1 MAARLVLH
9 IGVQKSG
16 TTYVQ
21 RVLRTCADDLAEA
34 GFGYPLPPW
43 ADRVA
48 GRNLHETATYGLLG
62 TEYPWVSEARAA
74 AERGNW
80 DWLAKWVREWPGT
93 AVLSAEALSVV
104 REDAARRLIAELD
117 VPDLQVVAT
126 ARGLGSL
133 LPSSWQQHI
142 RNGRTMPFEAFLD
155 HLAAERER
163 GWDHVEHEHGAHLW
177 RAFALGRLAARWG
190 RIAGPERVTVVTNR
204 GRPPEL
210 LWRRFAD
217 AAGLPDGIA
226 PSTEMAAP
234 VHAGLTAAEALVLE
248 SLNARMDRL
257 GWSRDRCVDL
267 REHLIHRSFAVR
279 PDRGPRIAVP
289 PEHRTA
295 VEKWSA
301 EDIAELSASGARIVG
316 DLQELRF
323 DAAGEPDAPTV
334 ADVSAAA
341 GTAVLAAVEAA
352 EEAAAAAVAAAVA
365 AGQAAGTGTASAT
378 VPSPASRR
386 RVSRRMLRRRQG
398 RA

>member
-21 RVLRTCADDLAEA
+21 RVLRTCADDLAAA
-34 GFGYPLPPW
+34 GFGYPLPAF
-43 ADRVA
+43 ADRVS

-80 DWLAKWVREWPGT
+80 QWLAERVREWPGT
-93 AVLSAEALSVV
+93 VVLSAEALSVV
-104 REDAARRLIAELD
+104 REDAARRLLAELD
-117 VPDLQVVAT
+117 VADVQVVAT

-142 RNGRTMPFEAFLD
+142 RNGRTMGFGAFLGR
-155 HLAAERER
+155 LSAERER
-163 GWDHVEHEHGAHLW
+163 GWDFIEHEHGAHMW
-177 RAFALGRLAARWG
+177 RAFALGRLAGRWG
-190 RIAGPERVTVVTNR
+190 RIVGPERVTVVTNR

-210 LWRRFAD
+210 LWRRFAE

-226 PSTEMAAP
+226 PRTEMAAP

-248 SLNARMDRL
+248 SLNARMDDLEWPRE
-257 GWSRDRCVDL
+257 RCVDL

-279 PDRGPRIAVP
+279 PERGPRIAVP
-289 PEHRTA
+289 PELRTA

-301 EDIAELSASGARIVG
+301 EDIAELAASGVRIVG
-316 DLQELRF
+316 DLDELRF
-323 DAAGEPDAPTV
+323 DADAEPDAPTA

-352 EEAAAAAVAAAVA
+352 EEAAGAAGRQQADAGIGPAVASSA
-365 AGQAAGTGTASAT
+365 AG
-378 VPSPASRR
+378 SRR

>member
-21 RVLRTCADDLAEA
+21 RVLRTCVDDLAEA
-34 GFGYPLPPW
+34 GFGYPLSPV
-43 ADRVA
+43 ADKVA

-62 TEYPWVSEARAA
+62 TEFPWVSEERAA
-74 AERGNW
+74 AERDNW
-80 DWLAKWVREWPGT
+80 TWLAERVREWPGT
-93 AVLSAEALSVV
+93 VVLSAEALSVV
-104 REDAARRLIAELD
+104 REDAARRLLAELD
-117 VPDLQVVAT
+117 VADVEVVAT

-142 RNGRTMPFEAFLD
+142 RNGRTMPFTAFLD

-163 GWDHVEHEHGAHLW
+163 GWNFVEHEHAAHLW
-177 RAFALGRLAARWG
+177 RAFALGRLARRWG
-190 RIAGPERVTVVTNR
+190 RIVGPERVSVVVNR

-210 LWRRFAD
+210 LWRRFAA
-217 AAGLPDGIA
+217 AAGLPAGIA
-226 PSTEMAAP
+226 PRTEMAAP

-248 SLNARMDRL
+248 SLNARMYDL
-257 GWSRDRCVDL
+257 AWPRDRCVDL
-267 REHLIHRSFAVR
+267 REYLIHRSFAVR

-301 EDIAELSASGARIVG
+301 EDIAELAASGARIVG
-316 DLQELRF
+316 DTDELRF
-323 DAAGEPDAPTV
+323 DPEGEPDAPTA

-352 EEAAAAAVAAAVA
+352 EEAAAAAVTAEPADQ
-365 AGQAAGTGTASAT
+365 QAEAGTGSA
-378 VPSPASRR
+378 VAPAAAGSRL

>member
-1 MAARLVLH
+1 MTVAARLVLH

-21 RVLRTCADDLAEA
+21 RVLRTCAGHLAEA
-34 GFGYPLPPW
+34 GFGYPLPAF
-43 ADRVA
+43 ADRVS

-80 DWLAKWVREWPGT
+80 QWLAERVREWPGT
-93 AVLSAEALSVV
+93 VVVSAEALSVV
-104 REDAARRLIAELD
+104 REEAARRLLAALD
-117 VPDLQVVAT
+117 VADVQVVAT

-142 RNGRTMPFEAFLD
+142 RNGRTMGFGAFLD

-163 GWDHVEHEHGAHLW
+163 GWDFVEHEHGAHLW
-177 RAFALGRLAARWG
+177 RAFALGRLARRWG
-190 RIAGPERVTVVTNR
+190 RLVGPERVTVVTNR

-210 LWRRFAD
+210 LWRRFAE

-226 PSTEMAAP
+226 RTEPAAP

-248 SLNARMDRL
+248 SLNARMNDLEWPRE
-257 GWSRDRCVDL
+257 RCVDL

-279 PDRGPRIAVP
+279 TERGPRIAVP

-301 EDIAELSASGARIVG
+301 EDIAELAGSGARIVG
-316 DLQELRF
+316 DLEELRF
-323 DAAGEPDAPTV
+323 DADGEPDAPTS

-341 GTAVLAAVEAA
+341 GAAVLAAVAA
-352 EEAAAAAVAAAVA
+352 TEEAAAGP
-365 AGQAAGTGTASAT
+365 AGQQADAGTGSPVASSTAA
-378 VPSPASRR
+378 ARR
-386 RVSRRMLRRRQG
+386 GVSRRMLRRRQG
-398 RA
+398 SA